1 MVSMMAAADSDSHIA
16 VFSSLPSQ
24 ELLDSLAPVVRSNIL
39 SSSKSPAPAPEI
51 LTFDNHT
58 HILVWKFTPEQQ
70 EMLKDHKDLIG
81 LETNQIVRIA
91 PFPVMGQ
98 SNNVGEQ
105 GSDDANANIYPTP
118 SKSPN
123 VEEQGSDAPNLDGSA
138 GQITNAYLNGTR
150 MSTQVNVPNWGLAR
164 ISQKYL
170 PLQTDYT
177 YPNSSGEGVDVY
189 VIDTGINIEHQE
201 FGGRASWGLTTV
213 ENSGDIDD
221 NGHGT
226 FVAGIVGG
234 ALFGVAKEAL
244 DASGSG
250 SVSDILYGLQYV
262 IKAAKVSG
270 NKSRSVV
277 NLSLGTQ
284 KSTAL
289 DQAVT
294 ALVNAGIIMVAA
306 AGNGDENGIGQDACD
321 FSPASAR
328 TALTV
333 GSTDRS
339 DNVASFSN
347 YGPCVNIFAP
357 GVKIRSAWIGS
368 DTATYV
374 SSGTSFSTPFA
385 AGVVATYISERQ
397 RQQRANMAPEE
408 VIRAITGMATD
419 GVIHG
424 LDSRSPD
431 LLLYNGIGKDT
442 YSTQES
448 GQSRVIWP
456 PFHLLMTCPL
466 MACLIL

>member
-1 MVSMMAAADSDSHIA
+1 
-16 VFSSLPSQ
+16 
-24 ELLDSLAPVVRSNIL
+24 
-39 SSSKSPAPAPEI
+39 
-51 LTFDNHT
+51 
-58 HILVWKFTPEQQ
+58 
-70 EMLKDHKDLIG
+70 
-81 LETNQIVRIA
+81 
-91 PFPVMGQ
+91 
-98 SNNVGEQ
+98 
-105 GSDDANANIYPTP
+105 
-118 SKSPN
+118 
-123 VEEQGSDAPNLDGSA
+123 
-138 GQITNAYLNGTR
+138 NGTR
-150 MSTQVNVPNWGLAR
+150 MSTETNVPNWGLAR

-189 VIDTGINIEHQE
+189 VIDTGINVEHQE
-201 FGGRASWGLTTV
+201 FGGRATWGITTV
-213 ENSGDIDD
+213 ENSGNTDD

-234 ALFGVAKEAL
+234 ALFGVAKDVRLIAVKAL

-262 IKAAKVSG
+262 IKTAKLNG

-306 AGNGDENGIGQDACD
+306 AGNGDENGVGQDACD

-397 RQQRANMAPEE
+397 RQKRANMAPEE
-408 VIRAITGMATD
+408 VIRAITGMATE

-424 LDSRSPD
+424 LDSRSPN
-431 LLLYNGIGKDT
+431 LLLYNGI
-442 YSTQES
+442 
-448 GQSRVIWP
+448 
-456 PFHLLMTCPL
+456 
-466 MACLIL
+466 